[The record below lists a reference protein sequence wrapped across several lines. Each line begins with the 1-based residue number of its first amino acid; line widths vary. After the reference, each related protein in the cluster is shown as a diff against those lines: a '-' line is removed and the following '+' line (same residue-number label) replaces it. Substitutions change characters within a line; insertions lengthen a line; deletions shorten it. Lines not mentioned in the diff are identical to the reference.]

1 MNRTT
6 SSLVTAAVA
15 MASALMA
22 AVMVLCAS
30 PATAWGTEPDEALWR
45 EGRQLYQGQRA
56 FEAAPRLAGVALPNA
71 TAAGIA
77 TGTTATGTAGTACHQ
92 CHGPRGEG
100 RREGGVVA
108 PAIQWQAL
116 HQTNARQPAYGDAT
130 EVLQAI
136 TAGIGRSAQPLQPP
150 MPQFALSARE
160 QQALLAYLRVL
171 GTEADPV
178 PGVNPTQVQ
187 VATVLP
193 LTGPQAAVGQRVRDA
208 LLAHFAATNARGGIF
223 GRRIE
228 LQVVDGGPHAA
239 SASRATLALLGAGA
253 QQPFAVVGNL
263 LADPDDA
270 LRNALAAQDLALV
283 ATLGLPLADSPLPQ
297 LTYLLPSVAGQVQLL
312 AGELARQCGAG
323 RPMLVLYP
331 PGAAWAQAMGQGPQQ
346 GRPMQALAVA
356 NADELSAALRA
367 WPAHDVVATL
377 GGPLLAQVRAA
388 ARPRCL
394 GTLAAVSG
402 PAPAA
407 QAGAATEVVAL
418 PMPAWAA
425 GAAGA
430 DSLWTVLA
438 DAAASVFEEA
448 LARSGRPLDRS
459 RFQQALQSLHRFEP
473 APGLALTFTPSRRHG
488 FDVTYLWT
496 ENHHAAHAH

>member
-1 MNRTT
+1 MNGIA

-15 MASALMA
+15 LASALMA

-30 PATAWGTEPDEALWR
+30 PATAWSAEADEALWR
-45 EGRQLYQGQRA
+45 EGRQLYQGQRS

-71 TAAGIA
+71 IA
-77 TGTTATGTAGTACHQ
+77 TGTATDTMASTACHQ

-100 RREGGVVA
+100 QREGGVVV

-116 HQTNARQPAYGDAT
+116 RQASARQAGYGSAT
-130 EVLQAI
+130 DVLQAI
-136 TAGIGRSAQPLQPP
+136 TSGIGRNAQPLQPP
-150 MPQFALSARE
+150 MPQFALTARE
-160 QQALLAYLRVL
+160 QQALIAYLQVL

-178 PGVNPTQVQ
+178 PGVSPTQVK

-193 LTGPQAAVGQRVRDA
+193 LTGPQAAAGQRIRDT
-208 LLAHFAATNARGGIF
+208 LQAHFAATNARGGIF

-228 LQVVDGGPHAA
+228 LRVVDGGPNAA
-239 SASRATLALLGAGA
+239 SASRATLALLGEGA
-253 QQPFAVVGNL
+253 QQPFAAVGSL
-263 LADPDDA
+263 LADPDEA
-270 LRNALAAQDLALV
+270 LRSALAAQDLALV
-283 ATLGLPLADSPLPQ
+283 ATLGMPLADSPLPQ
-297 LTYLLPSVAGQVQLL
+297 LTYLLPSVSGQVQLL
-312 AGELARQCGAG
+312 AAELARQCGAG
-323 RPMLVLYP
+323 RPMLVLHP
-331 PGAAWAQAMGQGPQQ
+331 PGAAWAQTLGHLPQD
-346 GRPMQALAVA
+346 GHTLHAVT
-356 NADELSAALRA
+356 NADELAAALRA
-367 WPAHDVVATL
+367 WPAHDVVATV

-388 ARPRCL
+388 ARPQCL

-407 QAGAATEVVAL
+407 GAGAGAEVVAL
-418 PMPAWAA
+418 PMPAWAT

-448 LARSGRPLDRS
+448 LARSGRPLDRR
-459 RFQQALQSLHRFEP
+459 RFQQALHSLHRFEP
-473 APGLALTFTPSRRHG
+473 APGLALTFTPGRRHG